1 MADAVGSSGRP
12 HSPNRLQPRLDRR
25 AAQLEEGPQRE
36 LLVELVHRLTRRKAR
51 AVGDDL
57 EQDAIGFA
65 EIEATKKEAVDL
77 AAVEDAKLR
86 QPLGPGVVLR
96 ASSGVRKASW
106 CAPPAPVAPWAIL
119 LRSNAAPPPG
129 PPSPIVNAQACAFA
143 CGAA

>member
-51 AVGDDL
+51 AVSDDL
-57 EQDAIGFA
+57 EHDAIGFA

-77 AAVEDAKLR
+77 AAVEDATLR

-96 ASSGVRKASW
+96 LVGRAEGLVVRAAGSCRAMGNPSSITSAS
-106 CAPPAPVAPWAIL
+106 
-119 LRSNAAPPPG
+119 PPG